1 MFNYDAL
8 LIKKTERYDI
18 VMKLRLSVFS
28 AALLASSLYAVTPG
42 GVQKKFIALNFDTM
56 FNAPSN
62 VFAHAEALNAVPW
75 LDGVV
80 VSLRDVP
87 VKTLDG
93 RTETSESTRLM
104 HLNHVWS
111 YENVE
116 DQLPYLSGLVK
127 YPRLKESF
135 LLTWITPSGKE
146 NRISWTDDAA
156 WARFGDNLA
165 VLARLAKKAGLKGL
179 MLDPEEYSGALQY
192 LYTAAEKDIS
202 FEECTRLAR
211 QRGRE
216 VFSRAF
222 REFPDGVYFF
232 LWTIEHH
239 VRAFTGRAVTNPKGI
254 SDDSGEL
261 LAYFYNGMF
270 DVMPP
275 TVRFVDGAE
284 HYSLTSTK
292 DMYWKGALN
301 QLVGA
306 RAFVAPENWAK
317 YRGQLL
323 VGNTHY
329 LDMFSQLANPRSWWY
344 HGPVNGS
351 RLEHFRRNLVQSLQ
365 VADEYVWIYGENG
378 RLIDWKC
385 AVTKSQEATDR
396 RRLWEDVIPGMT
408 ETMMLAKD
416 PDALFEMRK
425 KEYSARGELVNLA
438 KDCKSVPVKYSYSS
452 EGKEF
457 SSKTVRSV
465 KGVIPGEIYEVA
477 QEFRSNAKDGLPT
490 VMVEWR
496 AKGKSVAGKYATRLE
511 GASGNPADWCWAR
524 KTVTVPEG
532 VDELVLKFSAVLKP
546 GESVTPRKTEIFKIE
561 DAYGAFKA
569 SVKSGSRPA
578 GKKSGGKWV
587 YDEKKKLLT
596 DGNWTLSA
604 HYARGDLTKTKL
616 SVNGAKAPGAG
627 VLDFTDVE
635 KDTGKKVV
643 SIGGFARNTAI
654 TEVIGP
660 DIVSTGM
667 DAMRFCYNLRR
678 VTFSPNLEQLTTS
691 SFAYCTNL
699 VEFSP
704 LVLPKSVRLAGVS
717 QFQSCSALVGD
728 FVYEGTDP
736 LPGSFFAG
744 SSIRSLRAP
753 NCTELKRGSLSGCRN
768 LKYLS
773 FAEKKEFANA
783 SERNKFFKDA
793 RAQAGILFNLIEKTA
808 KGFDNLKSPRDM
820 GVMVNPRPSV
830 KGVKPGEL
838 YGVSISCRKTAFTGS
853 NFFRI
858 KWLKNGRQLAWDTE
872 RPFGMN
878 GPRENGVWRT
888 GSVLAR
894 VPAEADE
901 LVLEAG
907 ATVKPGETF
916 EFDKVEI
923 FKLGDPLPA
932 WPAECEREKGAR

>member
-1 MFNYDAL
+1 MTDNPKR
-8 LIKKTERYDI
+8 LILQLCSI
-18 VMKLRLSVFS
+18 
-28 AALLASSLYAVTPG
+28 AAFVSPLYAVTPG

-75 LDGVV
+75 LDGIAI
-80 VSLRDVP
+80 SLRDVP

-93 RTETSESTRLM
+93 LTETSESTKLM
-104 HLNHVWS
+104 RLNHVWS

-116 DQLPYLSGLVK
+116 DQLPYLAGLVK
-127 YPRLKESF
+127 YPRLRESF
-135 LLTWITPSGKE
+135 LLAWITPSGKE

-216 VFSRAF
+216 VFSRVF
-222 REFPDGVYFF
+222 KEFPDGVYFF

-239 VRAFTGRAVTNPKGI
+239 VRAFSARSETDPKGI

-261 LAYFYNGMF
+261 LTYFYNGMF

-275 TVRFVDGAE
+275 SVRFVDGAE

-344 HGPVNGS
+344 HGPVDGS

-365 VADEYVWIYGENG
+365 VADEYVWVYGENG

-385 AVTKSQEATDR
+385 AVTKNQEATEK

-408 ETMMLAKD
+408 ETMLLAKD
-416 PDALFEMRK
+416 PDALYEMRR
-425 KEYSARGELVNLA
+425 KEYAARGELKNLA
-438 KDCKSVPVKYSYSS
+438 EDCKSVPAKFSYSD

-457 SSKTVRSV
+457 ASKTTRSV
-465 KGVIPGEIYEVA
+465 KGVRAGEVYEVG
-477 QEFRSNAKDGLPT
+477 QEFRSGIKDGYPSIK
-490 VMVEWR
+490 VSWR
-496 AKGKSVAGKYATRLE
+496 AKAKPVAEDEAVALE
-511 GASGNPADWCWAR
+511 FASGKPNDWCWMR
-524 KTVTVPEG
+524 KVVMVPEG
-532 VDELVLKFSAVLKP
+532 ADELVVHFSARLKP
-546 GESVTPRKTEIFKIE
+546 GETAGARRTEVFKLEDAPGAFEKVSRKTSAPEKRQ
-561 DAYGAFKA
+561 A
-569 SVKSGSRPA
+569 S
-578 GKKSGGKWV
+578 KWV
-587 YDEKKKLLT
+587 YDEKKKLLS

-604 HYARGDLTKTKL
+604 SYAKGDKSSTLL
-616 SVNGAKAPGAG
+616 SVNGVKATGSG

-643 SIGGFARNTAI
+643 SISGFARNTAI
-654 TEVIGP
+654 TELIGP
-660 DIVSTGM
+660 DVTSTGM

-678 VTFSPNLEQLTTS
+678 VTLSPNLEQLTMS

-704 LVLPKSVRLAGVS
+704 LVLPKNVRLSGVS
-717 QFQSCSALVGD
+717 QFQSCNALVGD

-736 LPGSFFAG
+736 LPGKFFAG
-744 SSIRSLRAP
+744 SSITSLRAP

-793 RAQAGILFNLIEKTA
+793 RAQAGILFNLIEKNA
-808 KGFDNLKSPRDM
+808 KGFDSLKYPRDLR
-820 GVMVNPRPSV
+820 VMVNPRPSV

-853 NFFRI
+853 DFFRI

-872 RPFGMN
+872 RPFGMK
-878 GPRENGVWRT
+878 GMRENGVWRT

-932 WPAECEREKGAR
+932 WPAECEREKGAK

>member
-1 MFNYDAL
+1 MRH
-8 LIKKTERYDI
+8 IGCI
-18 VMKLRLSVFS
+18 LSTLV
-28 AALLASSLYAVTPG
+28 LASSVSAMTPG
-42 GVQKKFIALNFDTM
+42 GVRKKFIALNFDTF

-62 VFAHAEALNAVPW
+62 VLAHAEALNAVPW
-75 LDGVV
+75 LDGVAV
-80 VSLRDVP
+80 TLRDVP
-87 VKTLDG
+87 VKT
-93 RTETSESTRLM
+93 TEGQTVMSETPKIMQLG
-104 HLNHVWS
+104 HVWS
-111 YENVE
+111 REGVK
-116 DQLPYLSGLVK
+116 DQIPYLSGIVG

-135 LLTWITPSGKE
+135 LLAWISPSGKQ
-146 NRISWTDDAA
+146 NRIAWTDDEG

-165 VLARLAKKAGLKGL
+165 VLAWLAKRSGLKGL
-179 MLDPEEYSGALQY
+179 MLDPEEYSCALQY
-192 LYTAAEKDIS
+192 LYTEADRDVS
-202 FEECTRLAR
+202 FVQCTELAR
-211 QRGRE
+211 RRGRE
-216 VFSRAF
+216 VFSRVF

-232 LWTIEHH
+232 LWTMEHH
-239 VRAFTGRAVTNPKGI
+239 VRCFADRRATDPKGM
-254 SDDSGEL
+254 SDDAGEL
-261 LAYFYNGMF
+261 LTCFYNGML

-284 HYSLTSTK
+284 HYSLTATK

-317 YRGQLL
+317 YRSQLL

-329 LDMFSQLANPRSWWY
+329 LDMFSRFANPRSWWY
-344 HGPVNGS
+344 HGPVDGS
-351 RLEHFRRNLVQSLQ
+351 RLNHLRINLEQSLQ

-385 AVTKSQEATDR
+385 AVTKNQEATDR

-416 PDALFEMRK
+416 PDAFLEMRK

-477 QEFRSNAKDGLPT
+477 QEFRSNAKDRLPT

-511 GASGNPADWCWAR
+511 SASGNPADWCWVR

-532 VDELVLKFSAVLKP
+532 ADELVLKFSAVLKP

-569 SVKSGSRPA
+569 SVKSGSRQA

-596 DGNWTLSA
+596 DGNWTLSTQ
-604 HYARGDLTKTKL
+604 YARGDMTKTKL

-643 SIGGFARNTAI
+643 SISGFARNTAI
-654 TEVIGP
+654 TELIGP
-660 DIVSTGM
+660 DVTSTGM

-678 VTFSPNLEQLTTS
+678 VTLSPNLEQLTTS

-704 LVLPKSVRLAGVS
+704 LTLPKGIKLAGVS
-717 QFQSCSALVGD
+717 QFQSCNALVGD

-744 SSIRSLRAP
+744 SSISSLRAP

-773 FAEKKEFANA
+773 FAEKKEFADA

-793 RAQAGILFNLIEKTA
+793 RAQAGILFNLIEKNV
-808 KGFDNLKSPRDM
+808 KGFDSLKSPRDLR
-820 GVMVNPRPSV
+820 VMVNPRPSV

-853 NFFRI
+853 DFFRI
-858 KWLKNGRQLAWDTE
+858 KWLKEGRQLAWDTE
-872 RPFGMN
+872 RPFGMK
-878 GPRENGVWRT
+878 GMRENGVWRS
-888 GSVLAR
+888 GSVLVR

-923 FKLGDPLPA
+923 FKLGDPLPV
-932 WPAECEREKGAR
+932 WPAECEREKGSR

>member
-1 MFNYDAL
+1 
-8 LIKKTERYDI
+8 
-18 VMKLRLSVFS
+18 MKLGLSVFS
-28 AALLASSLYAVTPG
+28 AVLLASSLYAVTPG

-62 VFAHAEALNAVPW
+62 VFAHVEALNAVPW
-75 LDGVV
+75 LDGIA
-80 VSLRDVP
+80 VSLCDVP

-93 RTETSESTRLM
+93 KTEMSASTKLM
-104 HLNHVWS
+104 QLNHIWT
-111 YENVE
+111 YECVE

-127 YPRLKESF
+127 HPRLKESF
-135 LLTWITPSGKE
+135 LLTWITPAGKE
-146 NRISWTDDAA
+146 NRIGWTDDAA

-192 LYTAAEKDIS
+192 LYTEAEKDIS

-216 VFSRAF
+216 VFSRVF
-222 REFPDGVYFF
+222 KEFPDGVYFF

-239 VRAFTGRAVTNPKGI
+239 VRTFTGRAETNPKGI
-254 SDDSGEL
+254 SDDMGEL
-261 LAYFYNGMF
+261 LTYFYNGMF

-317 YRGQLL
+317 YRSQLL

-385 AVTKSQEATDR
+385 AVTKSQESTDT

-425 KEYSARGELVNLA
+425 KEYSARGELENLA
-438 KDCKSVPVKYSYSS
+438 KDCKSVPVKYSYSP

-457 SSKTVRSV
+457 SSKTIHSV

-477 QEFRSNAKDGLPT
+477 QEFRSNAKDRLPT
-490 VMVEWR
+490 VTVEWR
-496 AKGKSVAGKYATRLE
+496 AKGKSVAENGATRLE
-511 GASGNPADWCWAR
+511 SASGNPADWCWVR

-532 VDELVLKFSAVLKP
+532 ADELVLNFSAVLKP
-546 GESVTPRKTEIFKIE
+546 GESVTPRKTEVFKIE

-569 SVKSGSRPA
+569 SVKSCFRPA
-578 GKKSGGKWV
+578 GKKAGGKWV
-587 YDEKKKLLT
+587 YDEKKKILSN
-596 DGNWTLSA
+596 GNWTLSVQ
-604 HYARGDLTKTKL
+604 YARGDMTKTKL

-635 KDTGKKVV
+635 KDTGMKVV
-643 SIGGFARNTAI
+643 SINGFARNTAI
-654 TEVIGP
+654 TELIGP
-660 DIVSTGM
+660 DVASTGM

-678 VTFSPNLEQLTTS
+678 VALSADLEQLTTS

-699 VEFSP
+699 VEF
-704 LVLPKSVRLAGVS
+704 LPQTLPAKIKLAGIS
-717 QFQSCSALVGD
+717 QFQSCNALVGD
-728 FVYEGTDP
+728 FVYEGSDP
-736 LPGSFFAG
+736 LPGNMFAG
-744 SSIRSLRAP
+744 TAIRSLKAP

-783 SERNKFFKDA
+783 SERNKFFKES
-793 RAQAGILFNLIEKTA
+793 RAQAGILFNLIEKNA
-808 KGFDNLKSPRDM
+808 KGFDNLKAPRDLR
-820 GVMVNPRPSV
+820 VMVNPRPSV

-838 YGVSISCRKTAFTGS
+838 YGVSISCRKMAFTGS
-853 NFFRI
+853 DFFRI
-858 KWLKNGRQLAWDTE
+858 KWLKEGRQLAWDTE
-872 RPFGMN
+872 RPFGMK
-878 GPRENGVWRT
+878 GMRENGVWRT

-932 WPAECEREKGAR
+932 WPAECEREKGAK

>member
-1 MFNYDAL
+1 
-8 LIKKTERYDI
+8 
-18 VMKLRLSVFS
+18 MKLGLSVFS

-75 LDGVV
+75 LDGIA
-80 VSLRDVP
+80 VSLHDVP

-93 RTETSESTRLM
+93 KTEMSASTKLM
-104 HLNHVWS
+104 QLNHIWS

-135 LLTWITPSGKE
+135 LLTWITPAGKE
-146 NRISWTDDAA
+146 NRIGWTDDAA
-156 WARFGDNLA
+156 WARFGNNLA
-165 VLARLAKKAGLKGL
+165 VLARLAKRSGLKGL

-192 LYTAAEKDIS
+192 IYTEAEKDIS
-202 FEECTRLAR
+202 FEECARLAR

-216 VFSRAF
+216 VFSRVF
-222 REFPDGVYFF
+222 KEFPDGVYFF

-239 VRAFTGRAVTNPKGI
+239 VRTFAGRAETNPKGI
-254 SDDSGEL
+254 SDDMGEL
-261 LAYFYNGMF
+261 LTYFYNGMF

-317 YRGQLL
+317 YRSQLL

-385 AVTKSQEATDR
+385 AVTKNQESTDK

-425 KEYSARGELVNLA
+425 KVYAARGELKNLA
-438 KDCKSVPVKYSYSS
+438 RDCKSVPAKFSYSA
-452 EGKEF
+452 EGKAF

-465 KGVIPGEIYEVA
+465 KGVIPGEVYEVR
-477 QEFRSNAKDGLPT
+477 QEFRSGMKEGFP
-490 VMVEWR
+490 VVKVQWR
-496 AKGKSVAGKYATRLE
+496 TKGKSVGEKVATVLEYESGKP
-511 GASGNPADWCWAR
+511 NDWSWVR
-524 KTVTVPEG
+524 KIVRVPEG
-532 VDELVLKFSAVLKP
+532 ADELLISFSAVLKP
-546 GESVTPRKTEIFKIE
+546 GESVSPRRTEVFKIE
-561 DAYGAFKA
+561 DAHNAFKA
-569 SVKSGSRPA
+569 SVKSAAVS
-578 GKKSGGKWV
+578 GKKKASGKWV
-587 YDEKKKLLT
+587 YDEKKKILS

-604 HYARGDLTKTKL
+604 QYAKGDQSKTKL

-627 VLDFTDVE
+627 ALDFTDVE

-643 SIGGFARNTAI
+643 SISGFARNTAI

-678 VTFSPNLEQLTTS
+678 VALSADLEQLTTS

-699 VEFSP
+699 VEFLP
-704 LVLPKSVRLAGVS
+704 LTLPKGIKLVGVS
-717 QFQSCSALVGD
+717 QFQNCSALVGD
-728 FVYEGTDP
+728 FVYEGSDP
-736 LPGSFFAG
+736 LPGNMFAG
-744 SSIRSLRAP
+744 SAIRSLKAP

-793 RAQAGILFNLIEKTA
+793 RAQAGILFNLIEKNA
-808 KGFDNLKSPRDM
+808 KGFDSLKSPRDLR
-820 GVMVNPRPSV
+820 VMVNPRPSV

-853 NFFRI
+853 DFFRI
-858 KWLKNGRQLAWDTE
+858 KWLKEGRQLAWDTE
-872 RPFGMN
+872 RSFGMK
-878 GPRENGVWRT
+878 GMRENGVWRT

-932 WPAECEREKGAR
+932 WPAECEREKGAK

>member
-1 MFNYDAL
+1 MN
-8 LIKKTERYDI
+8 
-18 VMKLRLSVFS
+18 RLVPCMRRLGVSVFS
-28 AALLASSLYAVTPG
+28 AVLFAPSLYAVTPG

-62 VFAHAEALNAVPW
+62 VFAHAEALNAVTW
-75 LDGVV
+75 LDGVA

-93 RTETSESTRLM
+93 KTEMSESTRLM

-116 DQLPYLSGLVK
+116 NQLPYLSGLVK
-127 YPRLKESF
+127 YPRLKDSF
-135 LLTWITPSGKE
+135 LLAWITPAGKE
-146 NRISWTDDAA
+146 NRLSWTDGAA

-192 LYTAAEKDIS
+192 IYTEAEKDIS

-211 QRGRE
+211 RRGQE
-216 VFSRAF
+216 VFSRVF
-222 REFPDGVYFF
+222 KEFPDGVYFF

-239 VRAFTGRAVTNPKGI
+239 VRTFTGRAETNPRGI
-254 SDDSGEL
+254 SDDMGEL

-329 LDMFSQLANPRSWWY
+329 LDMFSQRANPLSWWY
-344 HGPVNGS
+344 HGPVDGS

-385 AVTKSQEATDR
+385 AVTKNQEATEG

-416 PDALFEMRK
+416 PDALFELRK
-425 KEYSARGELVNLA
+425 KEYAERGELVDLA
-438 KDCKSVPVKYSYSS
+438 KGCKSIPAKFSYSA
-452 EGKEF
+452 EGREF

-465 KGVIPGEIYEVA
+465 KGVSAGEVYEVG
-477 QEFRSNAKDGLPT
+477 QEFRSAMKDGFPT
-490 VMVEWR
+490 VKISWR
-496 AKGKSVAGKYATRLE
+496 AKGKSVAENAATALE
-511 GASGNPADWCWAR
+511 NVTGNPNDWRWMR
-524 KTVTVPEG
+524 KTVTVPDG
-532 VDELVLKFSAVLKP
+532 ADELVVSFSAVLKP
-546 GESVTPRKTEIFKIE
+546 GETAVTRRTEVFKIE
-561 DAYGAFKA
+561 DAYDAFKSSA
-569 SVKSGSRPA
+569 KSGYRQA
-578 GKKSGGKWV
+578 GKKAGGKWM

-604 HYARGDLTKTKL
+604 QYARGDVTKL
-616 SVNGAKAPGAG
+616 SVNGAKATGAG

-643 SIGGFARNTAI
+643 SVNGFARNTAI
-654 TEVIGP
+654 TELIGP
-660 DIVSTGM
+660 DVASTGM
-667 DAMRFCYNLRR
+667 DAMRFCFNLRR
-678 VTFSPNLEQLTTS
+678 VSLSANLEQLATS

-704 LVLPKSVRLAGVS
+704 LVLPKSVRLAGCS
-717 QFQSCSALVGD
+717 QFQNCNALVGD

-736 LPGSFFAG
+736 LPGSLFAG
-744 SSIRSLRAP
+744 SAIRSLRAP
-753 NCTELKRGSLSGCRN
+753 NCTELKRGSMSGCRN

-773 FAEKKEFANA
+773 LAENKKFADAD
-783 SERNKFFKDA
+783 ERRKFYREA
-793 RAQAGILFNLIEKTA
+793 RAQAGILFNLIDKDA
-808 KGFDNLKSPRDM
+808 KGFDNLKSPREM
-820 GVMVNPRPSV
+820 RVMITPRPSV

-838 YGVSISCRKTAFTGS
+838 YGVSVSCRKTAFAGS
-853 NFFRI
+853 DFFRI
-858 KWLKNGRQLAWDTE
+858 KWLRQGRQLAWDTE
-872 RPFGMN
+872 RPFAMKGM
-878 GPRENGVWRT
+878 RENGVWRT

-894 VPAEADE
+894 VPHEADE

-916 EFDKVEI
+916 EFDNVEI
-923 FKLGDPLPA
+923 YKLGEPLPA